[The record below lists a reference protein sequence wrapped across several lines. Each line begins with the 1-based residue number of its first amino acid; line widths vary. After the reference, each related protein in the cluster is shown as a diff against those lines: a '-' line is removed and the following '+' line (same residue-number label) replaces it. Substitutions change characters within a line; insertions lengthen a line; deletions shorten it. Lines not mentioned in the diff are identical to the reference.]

1 MIDLDE
7 LLQYGLS
14 RIGDRARPADL
25 SAGIAKTAR
34 SIRHRRVIAITAA
47 TLVLL
52 VLALPPIAHVLGRSE
67 IQRKREVP
75 AQGPTPTPSEGMP
88 SIGHAPWVSAAQV
101 ANRTF
106 VLDEWQVDPDG
117 EPVLCD
123 APAAFLADN
132 GTPIDGGAYRTG
144 PNSTAESIKVAYVVT
159 RFDSVAAALNAYQRL
174 DIRMDNCGSRGSSG
188 KALTTD
194 SLWRLTGW
202 EPAGLRQ
209 REERISRAACTTC
222 VVEDQQSTMIMLWD
236 RYVTIASWAQYAINI
251 DDPSALIPPTPG
263 VGPGAVAF
271 AIEIMSGIAVHEMA
285 DPASSSLTTSDTLG
299 PDGYGPIKLGMTL
312 TEALATGQ
320 ITEFDSRRQTSPC
333 ASSPLPSDDPF
344 SSHNPPQVYISPT
357 AGVVQIL
364 ADPETTR
371 TPEGISARSTVS
383 EFKTAY
389 PGYEEGEYAITAPVP
404 GRPDY
409 SYRIRVSNEPD
420 PQVLGLELY
429 IPGVACFD

>member
-1 MIDLDE
+1 MNDLDE

-14 RIGDRARPADL
+14 QIGDQVRPADL
-25 SAGIAKTAR
+25 HRGVAKTAR
-34 SIRHRRVIAITAA
+34 SIRRRRVIAIAPA
-47 TLVLL
+47 TLVLV
-52 VLALPPIAHVLGRSE
+52 VLAVPPVAEVLGRSE
-67 IQRKREVP
+67 IQRRPEVP
-75 AQGPTPTPSEGMP
+75 AQSPPPTPSEGMP
-88 SIGHAPWVSAAQV
+88 DIGHSPWVSAAQV

-106 VLDEWQVDPDG
+106 VFHDWHADADG

-123 APAAFLADN
+123 APAARLVAD
-132 GTPIDGGAYRTG
+132 GTPVDGGAYRTG

-159 RFDSVAAALNAYQRL
+159 RFDSVAAALDAYQRL
-174 DIRMDNCGSRGSSG
+174 DGRMDNCGSRGPSG

-194 SLWRLTGW
+194 SPWRLTGW

-209 REERISRAACTTC
+209 REQRVSRAACTTC

-251 DDPSALIPPTPG
+251 DDPGALIPPTPD
-263 VGPGAVAF
+263 VGPGAVVL
-271 AIEIMSGIAVHEMA
+271 AIDIMSGIAVHEMA
-285 DPASSSLTTSDTLG
+285 DPANSSPTTSDTLG

-312 TEALATGQ
+312 AEALATGQ
-320 ITEFDSRRQTSPC
+320 ITEFDLGRETSPC
-333 ASSPLPSDDPF
+333 AGSPLPSDDPF
-344 SSHNPPQVYISPT
+344 ASHNPPHAYISPT

-371 TPEGISARSTVS
+371 TPEGISTRSTVG

-389 PGYEEGEYAITAPVP
+389 PDYEEGEHVISAPVP

-409 SYRIRVSNEPD
+409 GYRIRVGSEPD
-420 PQVLGLELY
+420 PQVMGLELY
-429 IPGVACFD
+429 IRGATCFD